1 MSSIR
6 IIIGGVV
13 SSLFLIFL
21 CISSNAERY
30 YMELGLGKPSIKLV
44 PKEDLALRDR
54 KTIPETVVPIEE
66 KHPLQ
71 KHPLKKHPIEQKTLA
86 KVSTSLDVNN
96 TQKTHP
102 QETIIL
108 EEVALIKVEN
118 QTPLVKTTSSH
129 PPVSEVEVKNSHT
142 LVEEDSF
149 VSNKIDDVK
158 MIQEEISALLAHQHI
173 GFKKNKGNI
182 NASGKKILDNIYHLL
197 EGMNVFIEIQGH
209 TDAGGKRKIN
219 QMISAVRAKRVKE
232 YLIQKGLVASNIK
245 AEGFG
250 ETTLLFPKK
259 PYSRLNRRVEIY
271 IKRKQ

>member
-1 MSSIR
+1 MSSLR

-30 YMELGLGKPSIKLV
+30 YMELGLGKPSINLI
-44 PKEDLALRDR
+44 PKENLALRDR
-54 KTIPETVVPIEE
+54 QVKLKTVLSPSEE
-66 KHPLQ
+66 KHPLEE
-71 KHPLKKHPIEQKTLA
+71 I
-86 KVSTSLDVNN
+86 SLSEPSAFTDINK
-96 TQKTHP
+96 TQKNHP
-102 QETIIL
+102 QEKIVL
-108 EEVALIKVEN
+108 EEEALEEIE
-118 QTPLVKTTSSH
+118 H
-129 PPVSEVEVKNSHT
+129 KNSPVDEHPI
-142 LVEEDSF
+142 L
-149 VSNKIDDVK
+149 SNKIDDVK

-173 GFKKNKGNI
+173 GFRKNKGSI
-182 NASGKKILDNIYHLL
+182 NKSGKKVLDNIYHLL

-219 QMISAVRAKRVKE
+219 KMISNVRAKRVKE
-232 YLIQKGLVASNIK
+232 YLVRKGLIGSNIK

-259 PYSRLNRRVEIY
+259 PYSHLNRRVEIY